1 MLEVD
6 EASPPVK
13 AEIFTIDVSIIVRI
27 IMKKIKM
34 KINLDPSIPI
44 FPCALATSIQIH
56 IITHMFLSDTC
67 EFGVLNLMRGDWNH
81 VNAFIKPGG

>member
-1 MLEVD
+1 M
-6 EASPPVK
+6 
-13 AEIFTIDVSIIVRI
+13 
-27 IMKKIKM
+27 
-34 KINLDPSIPI
+34 PSIPI